1 MAGPNPDFVNRMTN
15 PDTDYWQAA
24 GGRLGQVG
32 ALLFAAGQKQDN
44 AQRATLLANLPQYMG
59 SLQPELD
66 AMTNNRV
73 KNLQLT
79 AAQDKMAGQQ
89 RLLER
94 LKDPAFA
101 KTLGVDPSLLSDLDP
116 ETASEIIK
124 TKALADPLDHQIKL
138 AQLQSKNKGEF
149 TKIGTNALG
158 EDLFGWVNPD
168 GTVKPYNSSGDG
180 SSMPS
185 LTDVS
190 KEMDGKTG
198 ADAIAI
204 IKKYYP
210 SLASEVEGIAAGR
223 QPFPTRKLGTPQGAV
238 LTSLVSMVDP
248 AYDASTFTARQKHVS
263 DLAAGGPSSD
273 KAILTNLK
281 TSVDHFSELYKLADK
296 IPDIGKTGELGL
308 AATNYLTNRGTSGTP
323 EEREAIKK
331 FDQVVEIGGDEMAKF
346 LGIDAEKGREKVKE
360 IFRTSQGRTALKSLI
375 KQQISLAKDKLNNL
389 DSNHKRIMG
398 PLGGSLI
405 DEDFKKKLAP
415 FEENEKNQPE
425 KSPFPDYPNAQKAS
439 DGNWYVTINGQ
450 RYKVDP

>member
-1 MAGPNPDFVNRMTN
+1 
-15 PDTDYWQAA
+15 
-24 GGRLGQVG
+24 
-32 ALLFAAGQKQDN
+32 
-44 AQRATLLANLPQYMG
+44 MG

-116 ETASEIIK
+116 EAASEIIK

-158 EDLFGWVNPD
+158 EDQFGWVNPD

-223 QPFPTRKLGTPQGAV
+223 QPFPTRKLGTPQ
-238 LTSLVSMVDP
+238 
-248 AYDASTFTARQKHVS
+248 
-263 DLAAGGPSSD
+263 
-273 KAILTNLK
+273 
-281 TSVDHFSELYKLADK
+281 
-296 IPDIGKTGELGL
+296 
-308 AATNYLTNRGTSGTP
+308 
-323 EEREAIKK
+323 
-331 FDQVVEIGGDEMAKF
+331 
-346 LGIDAEKGREKVKE
+346 
-360 IFRTSQGRTALKSLI
+360 
-375 KQQISLAKDKLNNL
+375 
-389 DSNHKRIMG
+389 
-398 PLGGSLI
+398 
-405 DEDFKKKLAP
+405 
-415 FEENEKNQPE
+415 
-425 KSPFPDYPNAQKAS
+425 
-439 DGNWYVTINGQ
+439 
-450 RYKVDP
+450 